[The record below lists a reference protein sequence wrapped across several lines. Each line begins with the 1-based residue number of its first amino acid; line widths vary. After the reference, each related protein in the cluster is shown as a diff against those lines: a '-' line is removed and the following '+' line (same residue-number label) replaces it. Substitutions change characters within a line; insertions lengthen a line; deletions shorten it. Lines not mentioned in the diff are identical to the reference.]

1 MTTITP
7 TTTTSTPTPEETKM
21 EAETMIKAG
30 IDDMTLAKMRKHD
43 QINLRQSD
51 GVDTLG
57 IYFEI
62 DHDRYDRGE
71 VTHTLRVL
79 FVAGHPIVQY
89 KSKTSRSAKWTQ
101 LAFQTTIDT
110 PADMLE
116 PLKIEESWTGLK
128 AVLESHYFKSGTVI
142 TRGKPMIIQLQAS
155 DVETVKVGTDA
166 PMIRY
171 TAKAAY
177 EKNFGKG
184 V

>member
-1 MTTITP
+1 MSTAAMTP
-7 TTTTSTPTPEETKM
+7 THEATEETKM
-21 EAETMIKAG
+21 EAESVMTPG
-30 IDDMTLAKMRKHD
+30 IDDATLAKMRKHD

-62 DHDRYDRGE
+62 DHDRYERGE

-101 LAFQTTIDT
+101 LAFQTKINT
-110 PADMLE
+110 PSDMLD
-116 PLKIEESWTGLK
+116 PLKIEESWSGLR
-128 AVLESHYFKSGTVI
+128 AILQSSYLGSGTAIV
-142 TRGKPMIIQLQAS
+142 RGKPMIIQLQAS
-155 DVETVKVGTDA
+155 DLQTIKLGTDA

-177 EKNFGKG
+177 EKNYGKG